1 MVVEFYGDISDY
13 TKRRADKLKK
23 RYFAKWLAAL
33 TVVLVV
39 GLLIALFAN
48 GGYLVFMIAAI
59 VLGCVAAG
67 LYFAPMKKTMDKFR
81 WTFRVTIE
89 GDFVTCTQYCE
100 GGKTV
105 VKKKRLDQIKRVI
118 KTNYCY
124 YLVYN
129 DISNA
134 FICERSLLKRG
145 TFEYLE
151 SLFMGKIRVQS
162 VNFD

>member
-13 TKRRADKLKK
+13 TKRRADKLRK
-23 RYFAKWLAAL
+23 RFFAKWLAVL
-33 TVVLVV
+33 TFVLIV

-48 GGYLVFMIAAI
+48 GGFIVFLIAAV
-59 VLGCVAAG
+59 VLGCVAAI
-67 LYFAPMKKTMDKFR
+67 LYFAPMRKTMEKYR
-81 WTFRVTIE
+81 WTFRVTVE
-89 GDFVTCTQYCE
+89 GDFVTCTQYLE
-100 GGKTV
+100 GGKTA

-134 FICERSLLKRG
+134 IICERCLLKRG

-151 SLFMGKIRVQS
+151 SLFTGRIRVQNDS
-162 VNFD
+162 FE

>member
-1 MVVEFYGDISDY
+1 MVVEFYGDITDY
-13 TKRRADKLKK
+13 TKRRTDKLKK

-33 TVVLVV
+33 ALLLVIAMLV
-39 GLLIALFAN
+39 ALFAN
-48 GGYLVFMIAAI
+48 GGFIAFLVAAI
-59 VLGCVAAG
+59 VIGVVAG
-67 LYFAPMKKTMDKFR
+67 RCIFPDEKDDGQNPLD
-81 WTFRVTIE
+81 FRVHIE

-105 VKKKRLDQIKRVI
+105 EKKKRLDQIKRVI

-134 FICERSLLKRG
+134 FICERCLLKRG

-151 SLFMGKIRVQS
+151 SIFMGKIRVQS
-162 VNFD
+162 DHFE

>member
-13 TKRRADKLKK
+13 TKRRADKLRK
-23 RYFAKWLAAL
+23 RFFAKWLAVL
-33 TVVLVV
+33 TVVLIV

-48 GGYLVFMIAAI
+48 GGFIVFLIVAV
-59 VLGCVAAG
+59 VLGCVAAI
-67 LYFAPMKKTMDKFR
+67 LYFAPMRKTMEKVR
-81 WTFRVTIE
+81 WTFRVTVE
-89 GDFVTCTQYCE
+89 GDFVTCTQYLE
-100 GGKTV
+100 GGKTA

-134 FICERSLLKRG
+134 IICERCLLKRG

-151 SLFMGKIRVQS
+151 SLFTGRIRVQNDS
-162 VNFD
+162 FE

>member
-1 MVVEFYGDISDY
+1 MVVEFYGDITDY
-13 TKRRADKLKK
+13 TKRRTDKLKK

-33 TVVLVV
+33 ALLLVIAMLV
-39 GLLIALFAN
+39 ALFAN
-48 GGYLVFMIAAI
+48 GGFIAFLVAAI
-59 VLGCVAAG
+59 VIGVVAGA
-67 LYFAPMKKTMDKFR
+67 LYFSPMKKTMDKTR
-81 WTFRVTIE
+81 WTFRVHIE

-105 VKKKRLDQIKRVI
+105 EKKKRLDQIKRVI

-134 FICERSLLKRG
+134 FICERCLLKRG
-145 TFEYLE
+145 TFEYME
-151 SLFMGKIRVQS
+151 SIFMGKIRVQS
-162 VNFD
+162 DHFE